1 MLVVIKWP
9 HRAWIL
15 SWVVGRNLPAG
26 AAVSG
31 FYFIGIPA
39 VKVFRCGIAMM
50 RSILFVAFLVSIG
63 KQRNLQLHLHSSLKF
78 AFEFC

>member
-9 HRAWIL
+9 QRAWNI

-26 AAVSG
+26 AVVSG
-31 FYFIGIPA
+31 FYFIGIAA

-63 KQRNLQLHLHSSLKF
+63 KQRTLQLPKYYIAF
-78 AFEFC
+78 FFEFCI